1 MKVLIA
7 MSGGVDSAATAALIL
22 EAGHTAEGCTLRL
35 SGTAREDA
43 ELVRAAASA
52 AALGIPHRILDL
64 REEFAR
70 EVIRPFAEAYA
81 RGKTPN
87 PCILCNKKIKLGAL
101 YRYAMAEGFDAIATG
116 HYARIEM
123 KDGRPHLLRATDG
136 AKDQSYVLYTL
147 PEEVLART
155 LLPLGDKTKAE
166 ARAIA
171 ERYGLASA
179 RAEESQDICFVP
191 NGRYAEVVESTLGA
205 PIPEGNYVDRE
216 GNVLGRHRGITHYTI
231 GQHKGLGIALGRV
244 RYVTRIDA
252 ARGEVTLGDEEEL
265 YSREVRLCDL
275 HFIGDTPSAPLPVTA
290 KLRYRQRDV
299 AATVIPEEGGARLVT
314 EVPVRAPAPGQSA
327 VLYDGDRVL
336 GGGII
341 M

>member
-35 SGTAREDA
+35 SGTEREEA
-43 ELVRAAASA
+43 ELARAAASA
-52 AALGIPHRILDL
+52 EVLGIPHRVLDL

-81 RGKTPN
+81 QGRTPN

-123 KDGRPHLLRATDG
+123 KDGHPHLLRALDG

-147 PEEVLART
+147 TEEVLAHT
-155 LLPLGDKTKAE
+155 LLPLGGITKRE

-191 NGRYAEVVESTLGA
+191 NGRYAEVVEGVLGT
-205 PIPEGNYVDRE
+205 PIPEGNYVDSE
-216 GNVLGRHRGITHYTI
+216 GHILGRHRGITHYTI

-252 ARGEVTLGDEEEL
+252 ARGEVTLGDEEDL
-265 YSREVRLCDL
+265 FTREVRLCDV
-275 HFIGDTPSAPLPVTA
+275 HFIGDVPTSPIPVTA

-299 AATVIPEEGGARLVT
+299 SATLIPEEGGGRLLT
-314 EVPVRAPAPGQSA
+314 DLPVRAPAPGQSA
-327 VLYDGDRVL
+327 VLYDGERVL
-336 GGGII
+336 GGGTIL
-341 M
+341 